1 MNTCS
6 NVCIRVEGSET
17 LSRTNIRSQT
27 PKGPRVSKACCRAAT
42 ACATAYARPVLIGPG
57 VPWRRQCL
65 GSLMSRECCPRR
77 ASQRLISPIL
87 LVRARAL
94 QGGGGGA
101 ASSGGSARVAGN
113 RKGTVRPKP
122 CSACPVLRAPLCAAR
137 CRGIV
142 DVNNLSA
149 CVWSASRVC
158 RRPRPTGSCSS
169 PSSSSPAS
177 PWSWCVRLSSC
188 AAAGKAHGFGR
199 ECTRNQHMVS
209 DASARATRCVPAICC
224 AHGRADTQFYLLMLR
239 IFREPIAATPCEGI
253 CEITD
258 QLLASSP
265 SGATR
270 RPAPCPPHPASPV
283 ISADARCVPYAP

>member
-199 ECTRNQHMVS
+199 ECTRNTLRSSNLLRSRACRHTVLS
-209 DASARATRCVPAICC
+209 VDAEDFPRAHRGDTLRRHLRNHGPASRLVAVRCHAPP
-224 AHGRADTQFYLLMLR
+224 RSM
-239 IFREPIAATPCEGI
+239 PPTPCFS
-253 CEITD
+253 CH
-258 QLLASSP
+258 LS
-265 SGATR
+265 
-270 RPAPCPPHPASPV
+270 
-283 ISADARCVPYAP
+283 